1 MENQIESQKIISMPF
16 TIISLI
22 FCMCFVID
30 TFLELKVVSL
40 FGISFTT
47 GVLLIVVNYIISD
60 CLVEVYGFKRAKQ
73 VIWLTFAVEVFV
85 IMILQ
90 ISCWLPVADYWEGE
104 EHFQYI
110 FGATPRIAIA
120 SIAAF
125 ICGSTTNAWIMSKM
139 KVRQKG
145 KHFKVRAF
153 VSTIFGEYVDVI
165 TFYLLAFAGVIPMI
179 EVIGI
184 MFGQGTAKIAI
195 EGLVLPITHRV
206 VDFLKVYDGI
216 DVYDG

>member
-1 MENQIESQKIISMPF
+1 MENQKTISMPF
-16 TIISLI
+16 TIITLI

-47 GVLLIVVNYIISD
+47 GVLLIVINYIISD

-73 VIWLTFAVEVFV
+73 VIWLTFIIHIFV

-90 ISCWLPVADYWEGE
+90 ISCWLPVADFWEGE

-110 FGATPRIAIA
+110 FGMTPRIAIA

-125 ICGSTTNAWIMSKM
+125 IVGSTTNAWIMSKM
-139 KVRQKG
+139 KIKQKG
-145 KHFKVRAF
+145 RNFKLRAF
-153 VSTIFGEYVDVI
+153 VSTIFGEYFDCI
-165 TFYLLAFAGVIPMI
+165 TFYLLAFFGLMPMI
-179 EVIGI
+179 EILGI
-184 MFGQGTAKIAI
+184 IFVQGTAKIAI
-195 EGLVLPITHRV
+195 EGLVLPITHSV
-206 VDFLKVYDGI
+206 VNFLKEYDGI
-216 DVYDG
+216 DAY